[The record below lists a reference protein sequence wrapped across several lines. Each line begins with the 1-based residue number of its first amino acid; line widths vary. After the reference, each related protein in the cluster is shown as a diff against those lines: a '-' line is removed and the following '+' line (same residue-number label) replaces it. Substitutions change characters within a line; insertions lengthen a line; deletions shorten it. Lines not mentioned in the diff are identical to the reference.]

1 MLPNDRFKII
11 PPSGKKMTKGRT
23 TISQKLMILLIIANS
38 GNSDSINIKSR
49 EPSLKSFSNTI
60 FIFNKIDKKNAI
72 QSNPGDI
79 DSSTLM
85 SGPIPIGSME
95 LTTRKKIIA
104 MNIEDLFRK

>member
-1 MLPNDRFKII
+1 MLPNGRFKII

-60 FIFNKIDKKNAI
+60 FIFNKIDKKKC
-72 QSNPGDI
+72 NP
-79 DSSTLM
+79 
-85 SGPIPIGSME
+85 E
-95 LTTRKKIIA
+95 
-104 MNIEDLFRK
+104 